1 MASWRQM
8 LRKAQQQ
15 QQQQQQ
21 QRKDTIS
28 VREAAAGRMGGGG
41 RRIVYDEAAIEALL
55 DRSGLEKGTVS
66 CVCTCCAAQHMACM
80 AVGAY

>member
-1 MASWRQM
+1 M
-8 LRKAQQQ
+8 LVVTAEAVENGKPAPNAAQA
-15 QQQQQQ
+15 QQQ

-55 DRSGLEKGTVS
+55 DRSGLEKGTV
-66 CVCTCCAAQHMACM
+66 C
-80 AVGAY
+80 